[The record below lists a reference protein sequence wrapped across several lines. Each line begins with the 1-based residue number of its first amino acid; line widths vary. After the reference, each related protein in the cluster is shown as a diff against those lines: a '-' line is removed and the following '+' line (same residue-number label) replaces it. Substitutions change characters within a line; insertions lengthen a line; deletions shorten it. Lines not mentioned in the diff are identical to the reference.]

1 MDAMKEQLLGM
12 GFSCVITYLLLR
24 FRDFVLSLGQHGS
37 AQELQ
42 SRQQLGLADVGRKPA
57 HGNFGPRVVSGPR

>member
-12 GFSCVITYLLLR
+12 GLLCVIPLLLR
-24 FRDFVLSLGQHGS
+24 FREFFLSLGQHGS

-42 SRQQLGLADVGRKPA
+42 KASAW
-57 HGNFGPRVVSGPR
+57 